1 MLKRLLSL
9 FTRSDSTASSGAEAA
24 GDSADASAPKRRA
37 RSRSRRRD
45 RQARADQPEL
55 PLDGA
60 ANPAPAEKPA
70 TRPASSSASSVSSAA
85 ASSPASAAPSP
96 RPVRP
101 APPPAAARSERPRP
115 LMAPAVPAP
124 ARLASPTSGERP
136 PHFVL
141 IDTPAGLAP
150 LYAALDRVDE
160 LAMDTEADN
169 MYHYRTRVCLLQF
182 LVDGEVYLVDLMT
195 PLPLA
200 PLWERLAQKHLIMHG
215 SDFDIRLLHDFC
227 RFRPRSLFDTM
238 LAAQLLNRPRVG
250 LGALLEQHFG
260 IQLDKSGQKANW
272 SKRPLT
278 PKLLDYAALD
288 VWHLPALRDL
298 LTRELAV
305 LGRLDWLDQQCR
317 RQIESG
323 LTGFPRDEETAWRIG
338 AADRLRGRGLSV
350 LHAVW
355 HWREKWAEELDTPPF
370 KVCGNELLFRI
381 ASSIEAGDAL
391 ESVLAQTNLGK
402 RQGRLGPSLSA
413 AIREGL
419 SRDPSTL
426 PRRPRAERIHLTMAE
441 IGRQDRI
448 KAHRDAVAAK
458 LELDPT
464 LIAPRSTLVTLCREP
479 ARLDEILLPWQAD
492 LLRDSPDFRPDTVAV
507 ATP

>member
-9 FTRSDSTASSGAEAA
+9 FTRSDSPADPADDATPPASDSPAKSGRRPRSRNRHRRGA
-24 GDSADASAPKRRA
+24 GDTQS
-37 RSRSRRRD
+37 
-45 RQARADQPEL
+45 EL
-55 PLDGA
+55 PLGDAPPA
-60 ANPAPAEKPA
+60 APSAPQRHKYAA
-70 TRPASSSASSVSSAA
+70 THVPPA
-85 ASSPASAAPSP
+85 ASASAAQSEASARPPAP
-96 RPVRP
+96 RP
-101 APPPAAARSERPRP
+101 ERPRAI
-115 LMAPAVPAP
+115 MAPAAPAP

-160 LAMDTEADN
+160 VAMDTEADN
-169 MYHYRTRVCLLQF
+169 MFHYRTRVCLLQF

-195 PLPLA
+195 PLPLE

-215 SDFDIRLLHDFC
+215 SDFDIRLLHDLC
-227 RFRPRSLFDTM
+227 RFRPRSIFDTM

-250 LGALLEQHFG
+250 LGSLLEQHFG
-260 IQLDKSGQKANW
+260 LQLDKSGQKANW

-298 LTRELAV
+298 LTRELVA
-305 LGRLDWLDQQCR
+305 LDRIDWLDQQCR

-323 LTGFPRDEETAWRIG
+323 LTGFPRDEETAWRVG
-338 AADRLRGRGLSV
+338 PADRLRGRGLSV

-370 KVCGNELLFRI
+370 KVCNNDLLVNI
-381 ASSIEAGDAL
+381 AMAIEHGDSP
-391 ESVLAQTNLGK
+391 ESVLAQVNLGK
-402 RQGRLGPSLSA
+402 RQSRLEPSLA
-413 AIREGL
+413 AAMRAGL
-419 SRDPSTL
+419 ERDPSTL
-426 PRRPRAERIHLTMAE
+426 PRRPRAERIHLSPAE
-441 IGRQDRI
+441 ISRQDRI
-448 KAHRDAVAAK
+448 KAHRDAVAAR

-479 ARLDEILLPWQAD
+479 GSLDQVLLPWQAD
-492 LLRDSPDFRPDTVAV
+492 LLRDFPDFQTAP
-507 ATP
+507 ATLSAT